1 MGAHNAVTLHAA
13 DRRLRH
19 VAAKINQ
26 QSSWADLLDTIIER
40 GHVSGSLKNWVREGM
55 ELRTLQLDVK
65 LDGGEPDG
73 IANVWV
79 PDARIVE
86 DVAATYFVQNGSRRD
101 FAGVTTFAATAEYYV
116 GFTGGRPGRISL
128 IIYRVLS

>member
-19 VAAKINQ
+19 VAAKINR
-26 QSSWADLLDTIIER
+26 QSSWAGLLDTIIER
-40 GHVSGSLKNWVREGM
+40 GHVSGSLKNWIHEGA
-55 ELRTLQLDVK
+55 ELETLQLDVK
-65 LDGGEPDG
+65 LDAGEPVA

-79 PDARIVE
+79 PGARIV
-86 DVAATYFVQNGSRRD
+86 DHAGPTFLHLNGSRRD
-101 FAGVTTFAATAEYYV
+101 YAGVTTYAAAPEYYV
-116 GFTGGRPGRISL
+116 GFTAGPRGSVSL